1 MIRAVLIPFAAALA
15 VSATAHAG
23 ATRTPF
29 SCPRDA
35 ISEAHDTPQLVGRAV
50 LRLVPTDYASLT
62 SMGYRAWTHAS
73 VVGVVSTR
81 RRLYAPQPPL
91 RGLAV
96 RLCGSAVADLSWTV
110 FLEFPD
116 CQMPCS
122 EDTALAVRTRHGWQI
137 WYSEFRRP

>member
-1 MIRAVLIPFAAALA
+1 LIRAALIALAAALA
-15 VSATAHAG
+15 TSPAAHAG
-23 ATRTPF
+23 VARTPF

-35 ISEAHDTPQLVGRAV
+35 ISGTRDTPQLVERAV
-50 LRLVPTDYASLT
+50 LRLVPTEYALLT
-62 SMGYRAWTHAS
+62 SMGQRAWTHAS

-91 RGLAV
+91 RALAV
-96 RLCGSAVADLSWTV
+96 RLCGARVADMSWAV
-110 FLEFPD
+110 FLVFPD